1 MLLSRPLGMLVL
13 VVGLFALGIPPSCAI
28 ADNVQELV
36 RLRLEVNNLILAKQY
51 AQAEA
56 AGKRFVEFTESKFVD
71 DPAVRVMAS
80 GDVAGLYHIQN
91 KYAEAEPHMYRV
103 LFLSDYLTHGDD
115 IYAVPSLNLVALA
128 YSSEKR
134 FAEAERLYKRALL
147 VTENVHGRNHADI
160 ANILTHLGLAA
171 QQQSRLPEAEA
182 YYRRALA
189 MLEATQGPNSDMVA
203 FQLVSLTNILFS
215 QKRYDEGE
223 LPLRR
228 ALAIAERSPT
238 AQASLIGG
246 LSFLAQLHIERRQ
259 YDQAEAVHRRGL
271 ELTRQQN
278 LMLKSV
284 FIAAK
289 QEKIAAVLRL
299 QKRYPESEKLLVEI
313 IQGLNTEYGNGNQ
326 WLTSPL
332 TELSRVTEDQGQFA
346 SAIKTLDLV
355 ITIEERTG
363 GVPWQTLLRRA
374 RLRWQA
380 QERDQALVDLNS
392 AITKAEQLRQTGSG
406 GEQERSQ
413 YFGSLLDV
421 FETAVAW
428 HTELGHLDEAFAAM
442 ERGKARSLIDQ
453 MQLRG
458 VDLLAG
464 VPAEEAQRLRGK
476 ETAYRVHI
484 AALQARLDGLANET
498 NLSAADRAAQ
508 RQKLE
513 SELTARRREFQE
525 VYRDIRNASPAY
537 RLAVMKEFQPASLAD
552 VQTWCD
558 SQKAMLVS
566 YLVSD
571 DRAFVLLAGQ
581 DAATTTLQELRL
593 DAEQA
598 RTLEVPEG
606 AVTTTKLNQLLMNVG
621 KTGVLDLLRQPTRDR
636 DALPKL
642 AALYQVLLPATARE
656 ALQSGQVKLLAI
668 VPDGPLGLL
677 PFETLV
683 IESGNAP
690 RYLLDADVPVVYS
703 PSATVLLNLTERKQ
717 PPTPTD
723 LKPVLTVGDPNYTG
737 KSATAEKPSILND
750 VSAKSRFSLSGGKLA
765 QLPFS
770 KTESIW
776 VADGF
781 AENGLATGK
790 LLQNDATEAKLKY
803 NVPGR
808 RYVHLACHGLTDQQ
822 HGNFFGCLALTPGPK
837 AATDLADDGFL
848 TLPEIYELD
857 LKSCELAILSACETN
872 FGPQQRGEGVWAL
885 SRGFLVAGSRRVVA
899 SSWLVDDEA
908 AASLVSYFCSG
919 VARAEKKG
927 ETPDYAKTLHLA
939 KKWVRQQEKWQS
951 PYFWGT
957 FVIAGAR

>member
-13 VVGLFALGIPPSCAI
+13 VVGLLVLGSPPSRAT
-28 ADNVQELV
+28 ADDTQELV
-36 RLRLEVNNLILAKQY
+36 RQTLEINNLILAKRY
-51 AQAEA
+51 VEAEA
-56 AGKRFVEFTESKFVD
+56 VGKKFIEFTETKFVNNA
-71 DPAVRVMAS
+71 AVRVIAS
-80 GDVAGLYHIQN
+80 GAVAGLYHLQH
-91 KYAEAEPHMYRV
+91 KYADAEPHMERV
-103 LFLSDYLTHGDD
+103 LFLSDYLTDADD
-115 IYAVPSLNLVALA
+115 IHAVPSLTLVALS
-128 YSSEKR
+128 YSTEHR
-134 FAEAERLYKRALL
+134 YAAAERLYKRALF
-147 VTENVHGRNHADI
+147 VTEIVHGRNHPEI
-160 ANILTHLGLAA
+160 AKLLTHLSLVASS
-171 QQQSRLPEAEA
+171 QRRLPEAE
-182 YYRRALA
+182 
-189 MLEATQGPNSDMVA
+189 P
-203 FQLVSLTNILFS
+203 F
-215 QKRYDEGE
+215 
-223 LPLRR
+223 LRR

-238 AQASLIGG
+238 AQVQLIGG
-246 LSFLAQLHIERRQ
+246 LDFLAQLHIERRQ
-259 YDQAEAVHRRGL
+259 YDQAEAAYRRSL

-278 LMLKSV
+278 LMLKST

-289 QEKIAAVLRL
+289 QENIAAVLRQ
-299 QKRYPESEKLLVEI
+299 QKRYPEAEQLLQEI
-313 IQGLNTEYGNGNQ
+313 IRDLNQEYGSGNQ

-332 TELSRVTEDQGQFA
+332 TELSRVQEAQSQFA
-346 SAIKTLDLV
+346 SAAKTMDLV
-355 ITIEERTG
+355 VTIKERTG
-363 GVPWQTLLRRA
+363 GVQWQTLLRRA
-374 RLRWQA
+374 RLRWQV
-380 QERDQALVDLNS
+380 QERDKALEDLN
-392 AITKAEQLRQTGSG
+392 AAMTRAEQLRQTGSG
-406 GEQERSQ
+406 GEQERSL
-413 YFGSLLDV
+413 YFGSLLEV
-421 FETAVAW
+421 FETAVMW
-428 HTELGHLDEAFAAM
+428 QSELGHVNEAFAAM
-442 ERGKARSLIDQ
+442 ERAKARSLIDQ

-464 VPAEEAQRLRGK
+464 APAEEAQQLRGK
-476 ETAYRVHI
+476 ETAYRLHL
-484 AALQARLDGLANET
+484 ATLQARLDGLANEPA
-498 NLSAADRAAQ
+498 LSAADRDAQ
-508 RQKLE
+508 RKKLE
-513 SELTARRREFQE
+513 SELTVRRNEFQE

-537 RLAVMKEFQPASLAD
+537 RLALKKEFQPASLND
-552 VQTWCD
+552 VSAWCD
-558 SQKAMLVS
+558 TQNAVLLS
-566 YLVSD
+566 YLIGEGKS
-571 DRAFVLLAGQ
+571 FVMIVGK
-581 DAATTTLQELRL
+581 DAQGAKLHELSL

-598 RTLEVPEG
+598 RMLGVPDG
-606 AVTTTKLNQLLMNVG
+606 PLTSNTLNQLLMNVG

-668 VPDGPLGLL
+668 IPDGPLGLL

-683 IESGNAP
+683 IETGNSP
-690 RYLLDADVPVVYS
+690 RYLLDADVPVIYS
-703 PSATVLLNLTERKQ
+703 PSATVLLNLTERNQ
-717 PPTPTD
+717 PLTPTD

-737 KSATAEKPSILND
+737 KSTTAEKPSILND

-919 VARAEKKG
+919 IARAEKKS